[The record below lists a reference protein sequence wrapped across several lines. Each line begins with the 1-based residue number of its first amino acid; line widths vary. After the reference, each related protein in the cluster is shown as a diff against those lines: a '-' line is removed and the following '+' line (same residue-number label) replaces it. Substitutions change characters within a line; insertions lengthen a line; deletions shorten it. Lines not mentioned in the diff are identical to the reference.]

1 MLKKSKFNKILWD
14 KQELIIYNSLSG
26 KIYKTSNLNLANNIE
41 NILCNNE
48 NTKNKKLIEFL
59 KNNNFIV
66 DDVYNE
72 IVTAN
77 SVKLDKQYD
86 KLLHLIILPT
96 EQCNFRCKYCYED
109 FKIGNMSKEK
119 QDAIILFLRK
129 NIKNYTA
136 ISLDWFGGEPLLAM
150 DAIEYISKHAL
161 EICRIAK
168 KPLISSMTTNGYFLD
183 CATFEKLSAYNLI
196 DIQITIDG
204 LKQTHD
210 MQRVLKDGSPTFD
223 KIINNL
229 IEIKHHANTKFCKIY
244 IRTNVTWDVFQSI
257 DEIIDYFYE
266 LFGEDNRFVFYF
278 RPVTNL
284 GGNAIQNISEK
295 IMSYND
301 FSQVYDKLIK
311 NKKLNIGL
319 YDRAFTPG
327 GSICQ
332 ASLKNLFIIRS
343 DGRIN
348 KCSDYL
354 EWPENQIG
362 YLTDNGDMKIN
373 QEMQAKWIC
382 SSTDQNCFDCTYYG
396 SCFNIGCPAK
406 KIKETSRTC
415 GYEKIFQ
422 NETLLLLNAYG
433 KIPEILEVI

>member
-1 MLKKSKFNKILWD
+1 MKQIIIINKENKNADKSKFNKILWD

-66 DDVYNE
+66 DDIYNE

-96 EQCNFRCKYCYED
+96 EQSNFRCKYCYED

-168 KPLISSMTTNGYFLD
+168 K
-183 CATFEKLSAYNLI
+183 A
-196 DIQITIDG
+196 
-204 LKQTHD
+204 
-210 MQRVLKDGSPTFD
+210 
-223 KIINNL
+223 INF
-229 IEIKHHANTKFCKIY
+229 KY
-244 IRTNVTWDVFQSI
+244 
-257 DEIIDYFYE
+257 
-266 LFGEDNRFVFYF
+266 DN
-278 RPVTNL
+278 
-284 GGNAIQNISEK
+284 
-295 IMSYND
+295 
-301 FSQVYDKLIK
+301 
-311 NKKLNIGL
+311 
-319 YDRAFTPG
+319 
-327 GSICQ
+327 
-332 ASLKNLFIIRS
+332 
-343 DGRIN
+343 
-348 KCSDYL
+348 
-354 EWPENQIG
+354 
-362 YLTDNGDMKIN
+362 
-373 QEMQAKWIC
+373 
-382 SSTDQNCFDCTYYG
+382 
-396 SCFNIGCPAK
+396 
-406 KIKETSRTC
+406 
-415 GYEKIFQ
+415 
-422 NETLLLLNAYG
+422 
-433 KIPEILEVI
+433 